1 MSRSGLRRS
10 GLAYMRKGE
19 TQVLDLLI
27 VLIAVATGAV
37 MQYMIHYFIK
47 GWPMRSVFPLSLLL
61 VWFIVY
67 MAAPAEDEVS
77 ALIQYLLLSELGGT
91 VIGAGM
97 YQPSFQIHRKP
108 V

>member
-1 MSRSGLRRS
+1 MSRSGLCRS

-19 TQVLDLLI
+19 TQVQDLLI

-61 VWFIVY
+61 IWFIVY

-91 VIGAGM
+91 VIGASM
-97 YQPSFQIHRKP
+97 YQRRRTRRR
-108 V
+108 